1 MKKKKLYHI
10 CIIML
15 LILWIPALTEKVLN
29 FNRFKSDMLSQ
40 PFDDTLAPL
49 VFYSIPLLEGGVI
62 LLLIKPAYQRL
73 GLILSSISLLIF
85 TVYVSSAILGLWER
99 IPCGCGMIISGMS
112 WHQHFFLNVFFLL
125 ISILGLY
132 LHKNQKVIS
141 TTKFIKSASK
151 SNSQVI

>member
-1 MKKKKLYHI
+1 MKKEKLYHI

-15 LILWIPALTEKVLN
+15 LILWIPTLTEKVLN

-40 PFDDTLAPL
+40 PFDDNLAPW

-73 GLILSSISLLIF
+73 GLILSSILLLIF
-85 TVYVSSAILGLWER
+85 TVYVSSAILGMWER
-99 IPCGCGMIISGMS
+99 IPCGCGLIISGMS
-112 WHQHFFLNVFFLL
+112 WHQHFFFNVCFLL

-132 LHKNQKVIS
+132 LHQYQKIIS
-141 TTKFIKSASK
+141 TTKFLKSTSAS
-151 SNSQVI
+151 NF